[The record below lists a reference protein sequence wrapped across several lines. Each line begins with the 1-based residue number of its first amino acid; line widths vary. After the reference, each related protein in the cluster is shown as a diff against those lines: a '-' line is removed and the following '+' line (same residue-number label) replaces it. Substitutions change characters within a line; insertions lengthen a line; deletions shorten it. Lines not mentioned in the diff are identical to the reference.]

1 MYLYHR
7 IDCILPA
14 SSKYGKSLTCY
25 EILAMGI
32 LETIRNEK
40 KKYFRMNN
48 ICNILLVVTSLHP
61 GGEKRQP
68 EVYVRTL
75 LDQGETG
82 K

>member
-1 MYLYHR
+1 
-7 IDCILPA
+7 
-14 SSKYGKSLTCY
+14 
-25 EILAMGI
+25 
-32 LETIRNEK
+32 
-40 KKYFRMNN
+40 MNN